1 VLLVL
6 LLLGFIACAAII
18 SGGENASVPSETTD
32 DGTGSQEEI
41 TAEDTTQGSSSTKR
55 SMPKRDKPSSTAGKS
70 ADPYLQ
76 FTDGTHQVG
85 KDIQAGTYRT
95 RDSSSGCY
103 FARLNGFSGELDDIL
118 ANENT
123 DNPAIVTIEPT
134 DRGFESNRCGTWT
147 QDLSP
152 ITQSKTSFE
161 DGAYFVG
168 TDIEAGTYRS
178 SGARG
183 CYFARLN
190 GFQGDLENVVANENT
205 DTPVVVTIAP
215 TDAGF
220 ESNRCGTWTKIQ

>member
-1 VLLVL
+1 MTERRQICENCGTEITQTTNFCPNCGAAQRPDPEVPTDPPPQRPEADRISTPTLSDVPSPPRPRSNRNLYFAIGGCGVLLVL
-6 LLLGFIACAAII
+6 LLLGFIARAAII
-18 SGGENASVPSETTD
+18 SGGVNASVPSETTD

-55 SMPKRDKPSSTAGKS
+55 SKPKRDKPSSTAGKS

-134 DRGFESNRCGTWT
+134 DEESN
-147 QDLSP
+147 L
-152 ITQSKTSFE
+152 
-161 DGAYFVG
+161 
-168 TDIEAGTYRS
+168 
-178 SGARG
+178 
-183 CYFARLN
+183 
-190 GFQGDLENVVANENT
+190 
-205 DTPVVVTIAP
+205 
-215 TDAGF
+215 TDAGHGH
-220 ESNRCGTWTKIQ
+220 RICLP